1 MYYAAIERK
10 READDPRPIPDAS
23 WTIAFKVLTGRR
35 SKIVWGNEEYPVQP
49 HGEPVNAP
57 ASSGLD
63 SEKEKAETSV
73 SDGNPTAVT
82 SEEQDRLYRALR
94 VASWQAVFYLITTD
108 ILGFTNASA
117 TFEEM
122 GYGAGVLTYTFFYL
136 LAVGAGQIIWKL
148 YLSMDS
154 SKYPV
159 VCYADLGERTFGR
172 FIRHV
177 FNVFQ
182 SFQYVPQSDICQVAL
197 LRGIYENR

>member
-10 READDPRPIPDAS
+10 REAEDPRPIPDAS
-23 WTIAFKVLTGRR
+23 WTIAFKTLTGRR
-35 SKIVWGNEEYPVQP
+35 SKIVWGNEEYLVQP
-49 HGEPVNAP
+49 NSETVNAP
-57 ASSGLD
+57 IGSGLD
-63 SEKEKAETSV
+63 SEKEKVEASV
-73 SDGNPTAVT
+73 SDGSPTMVT

-117 TFEEM
+117 TFQEM

-136 LAVGAGQIIWKL
+136 LAVGAGQIIWKM
-148 YLSMDS
+148 YLAMDS
-154 SKYPV
+154 SKFPV

-172 FIRHV
+172 FIRHL

-182 SFQYVPQSDICQVAL
+182 SLQYVPNSHLCRVTVL
-197 LRGIYENR
+197 SRV

>member
-1 MYYAAIERK
+1 M
-10 READDPRPIPDAS
+10 
-23 WTIAFKVLTGRR
+23 LTL
-35 SKIVWGNEEYPVQP
+35 V
-49 HGEPVNAP
+49 
-57 ASSGLD
+57 
-63 SEKEKAETSV
+63 KA
-73 SDGNPTAVT
+73 
-82 SEEQDRLYRALR
+82 
-94 VASWQAVFYLITTD
+94 TD

-117 TFEEM
+117 TFQEM

-148 YLSMDS
+148 YLSLDS

-182 SFQYVPQSDICQVAL
+182 SFQYVPYCSMCL
-197 LRGIYENR
+197 LIVLLEI

>member
-23 WTIAFKVLTGRR
+23 WTVAFKTLTGRR
-35 SKIVWGNEEYPVQP
+35 SKIVWGNEPNPVQP
-49 HGEPVNAP
+49 HGEVSSMP
-57 ASSGLD
+57 AASGSDSEREKVGGLD
-63 SEKEKAETSV
+63 
-73 SDGNPTAVT
+73 SDGNPTTVT
-82 SEEQDRLYRALR
+82 SEEQERMYRALR

-117 TFEEM
+117 TFQEM

-136 LAVGAGQIIWKL
+136 LAVGAGQIIWKM
-148 YLSMDS
+148 YLSLDS
-154 SKYPV
+154 SRFPV

-182 SFQYVPQSDICQVAL
+182 SVQYVTYLPLSQFAVLPSLC
-197 LRGIYENR
+197 